1 MQASSGCL
9 GKVVGRPDGRAG
21 LHPNLK
27 YLVMNPSDALQ
38 PSVRPRDDSCR
49 NSRLRSRPS
58 HRRRLSFPYRHLPG
72 PRSGVRV
79 PPQSLLTTTGS
90 IAQPSLMRFF
100 AYGLATLL
108 LLPRLFA
115 QLSTYS
121 GAINQPTLRLLDGGY
136 ATSNSYDIS
145 IGSAG
150 VEFSVDPVAQTL
162 RFDQFRVITAPTSL
176 TRTQSITIGFGST
189 ATFTTTIT
197 FDSIIFSFN
206 DGVPSHALTAGLN
219 GNYAIENTAQVGYSP
234 VVGSLYFSGSYVVS
248 GPTSTSSGTF
258 NIPAASANSS
268 FYMTVPDTIQ
278 TSNFPSELSLS
289 RSNNGNKFYTFLD
302 MRSGSGSSYLTT
314 TTNDNYFVNT
324 VVDGQQIQWG
334 FWRAQFEG
342 SYGTAQQGSLAAV
355 PEPEA
360 YATAVGL
367 LCLAYAASR
376 KRKQAKKVLETTAS

>member
-1 MQASSGCL
+1 
-9 GKVVGRPDGRAG
+9 
-21 LHPNLK
+21 
-27 YLVMNPSDALQ
+27 
-38 PSVRPRDDSCR
+38 
-49 NSRLRSRPS
+49 
-58 HRRRLSFPYRHLPG
+58 
-72 PRSGVRV
+72 
-79 PPQSLLTTTGS
+79 
-90 IAQPSLMRFF
+90 MRFF

-136 ATSNSYDIS
+136 ANSNSYDIS

-197 FDSIIFSFN
+197 FDSIIFSFT

-376 KRKQAKKVLETTAS
+376 KRKQAKKVLETTAR